1 LPRLPLRILGI
12 GSIALTAVTGLVVR
26 EAILAR
32 SLQGTLTAVDD
43 VLENALPSMDHLST
57 MRGDLQLMLFLSG
70 EASVIEKPDDAED
83 VAHRTRTI
91 LADLGRH
98 LDAYVALPKFPG
110 ESERLSDLV
119 SAIERVQSASVLL
132 ASATDS
138 ELERL
143 SDAHVRDA
151 VREAEEVIEAL
162 RRLNSQGA
170 ARAAH
175 VVIER
180 HEVARRVGFVFVGA
194 ALAALLATAL
204 VAERR
209 LARAE
214 AHIERQMAEL
224 DAFASRA
231 AHDLKGPLSPAL
243 LGVALLRR
251 EPSLGESAVETLAT
265 VEQAQRRLVSIIDG
279 LLAFARAS
287 GSAAAPGES
296 VAIADVLGDVA
307 PALEAL
313 ARDEKAGIEFDI
325 EPGLRA
331 AASRTVLGSIVDNLA
346 RNGLLYLGD
355 SPRREVRVR
364 ARSENGATI
373 IEVADTGPGI
383 APELHARLFRPFARG
398 SARAGT
404 GLGLAT
410 VKRLVA
416 AHGGEITLRTA
427 PGAGTTFVV
436 RLPRPGLV

>member
-1 LPRLPLRILGI
+1 MPRLPLRILVI
-12 GSIALTAVTGLVVR
+12 GSIALTAVTGLVMR
-26 EAILAR
+26 EAILVR
-32 SLQGTLTAVDD
+32 GLEGTLTAVDD
-43 VLENALPSMDHLST
+43 VLRNALPSMDDLSS
-57 MRGDLQLMLFLSG
+57 MRGDLRLMLFLSG
-70 EASVIEKPDDAED
+70 ESSVIETPDDAED
-83 VAHRTRTI
+83 VARRSRAI
-91 LADLGRH
+91 LTDLGRH

-110 ESERLSDLV
+110 EAERQGDLV
-119 SAIERVQSASVLL
+119 TAIERVRGAAVLL
-132 ASATDS
+132 TEATDA

-143 SDAHVRDA
+143 SDARVRDA
-151 VREAEEVIEAL
+151 VREAEEVIESL
-162 RRLNSQGA
+162 RILNSQGA

-175 VVIER
+175 AVVER
-180 HEVARRVGFVFVGA
+180 HDVVRRVGFVFVGG
-194 ALAALLATAL
+194 ALAALLAIAL

-214 AHIERQMAEL
+214 VRIERQIAEL
-224 DAFASRA
+224 EAFASRT

-251 EPSLGESAVETLAT
+251 EPRLGEGAADTLAT
-265 VEQAQRRLVSIIDG
+265 IERAHRRLVAIIDG

-287 GSAAAPGES
+287 GAATMPGES
-296 VAIADVLGDVA
+296 VAIADVVGDVA

-313 ARDEKAGIEFDI
+313 AREENARITFDV

-346 RNGLLYLGD
+346 RNGLLYLGE
-355 SPRREVRVR
+355 SSRREVRVT
-364 ARSENGATI
+364 ARSEATATT

-383 APELHARLFRPFARG
+383 GPELRARLFRPFERG

-410 VKRLVA
+410 VKRLVE
-416 AHGGEITLRTA
+416 AHGGEIALRTE

-436 RLPRPGLV
+436 RLPRTRSG